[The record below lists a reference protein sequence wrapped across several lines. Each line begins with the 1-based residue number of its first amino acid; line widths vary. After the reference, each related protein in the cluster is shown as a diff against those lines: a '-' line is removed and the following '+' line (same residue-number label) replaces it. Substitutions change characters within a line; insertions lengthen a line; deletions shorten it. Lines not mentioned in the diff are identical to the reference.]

1 MSEEDNK
8 EIEESS
14 ENQEENIVEN
24 KGEDVAILKD
34 QLMRAIAETDNMRK
48 RSEKQ
53 LDDVAKYAIVSF
65 ARDIIGVMENFHR
78 VTEHVKEEDLANP
91 SIKTMFEGVEMI
103 KKELQQVLDRNKIE
117 RIAPE
122 KGEVFDHNFHQAVAH
137 VDSEDISS
145 GGILQLL
152 QAGYKIHDRLLKAA
166 MVTVAK

>member
-14 ENQEENIVEN
+14 ENQQENIFEN
-24 KGEDVAILKD
+24 KSEDIAILKD

-65 ARDIIGVMENFHR
+65 ARDVINVMENFHR
-78 VTEHVKEEDLANP
+78 VTEHVKEEDLVNP
-91 SIKTMFEGVEMI
+91 IIKTMFDGIEMI

-122 KGEVFDHNFHQAVAH
+122 KGESFDHNFHQAVAH
-137 VDSEDISS
+137 IDSKDVNS